1 MMPRNTSQEAQI
13 RVLRAFQA
21 LGLATVPPMH
31 DRASESHTAAPW
43 MHDDFPADPPSAH
56 EVVCGRCHLVR
67 SKALG
72 ECPNCLDGDNAGPGG
87 A

>member
-43 MHDDFPADPPSAH
+43 MHDDFPADPPGPH
-56 EVVCGRCHLVR
+56 ESVCPRCRLVGAR
-67 SKALG
+67 VLLDRG
-72 ECPNCLDGDNAGPGG
+72 DCPNCLEGGPD